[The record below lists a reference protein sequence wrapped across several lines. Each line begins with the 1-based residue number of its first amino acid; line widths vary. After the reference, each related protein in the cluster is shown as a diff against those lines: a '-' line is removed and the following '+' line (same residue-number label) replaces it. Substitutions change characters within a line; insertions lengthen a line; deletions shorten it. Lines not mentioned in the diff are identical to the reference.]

1 MEMNTLTCPDR
12 GDRPNMDT
20 LKAMAETEY
29 LAEHKES
36 RRTYTDVDAMMTDI
50 ANAGE

>member
-1 MEMNTLTCPDR
+1 MEMNTLTYSDR

-20 LKAMAETEY
+20 LKAIAETEY

-36 RRTYTDVDAMMTDI
+36 RKTYTDVDEMMADI